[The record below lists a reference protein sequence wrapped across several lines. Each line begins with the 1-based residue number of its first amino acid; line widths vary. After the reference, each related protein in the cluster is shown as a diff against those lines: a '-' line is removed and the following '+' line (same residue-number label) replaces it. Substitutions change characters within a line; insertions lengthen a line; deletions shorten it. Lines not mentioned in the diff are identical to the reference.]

1 MDDLV
6 VNCIKCFELPL
17 VVEIICMEFIYL
29 FNWNSIAILQILVF
43 SLVVE
48 IMAISFFF
56 NLSTEIILIEWQEE
70 DCGAGYV
77 VQPVVQTE
85 EGGAGG
91 IVMEPGNEEDD
102 DAEEKEEVEDDD
114 NDNDVRVLP
123 PSSSSQ
129 LKRKR
134 NGIADKDDNGEDDE
148 EEDDV
153 VDCSKSTK
161 KHR

>member
-1 MDDLV
+1 MLSAVLSFPCLLRYFPGFLLKSYNNVTDL
-6 VNCIKCFELPL
+6 ELWW
-17 VVEIICMEFIYL
+17 FTH
-29 FNWNSIAILQILVF
+29 FF
-43 SLVVE
+43 H
-48 IMAISFFF
+48 FFF
-56 NLSTEIILIEWQEE
+56 NLSTDIILLDWQEE
-70 DCGAGYV
+70 DYGAGYV
-77 VQPVVQTE
+77 VQPVGQTE
-85 EGGAGG
+85 EGDAGG
-91 IVMEPGNEEDD
+91 SVMEPGNEDD

-114 NDNDVRVLP
+114 NDVDVRVLP
-123 PSSSSQ
+123 PTSSSQ